1 MSAETHKY
9 KGSLDSSVFF
19 SSSSNIITITQQSNK
34 YASPSAQLQKLHH
47 SNISHRSSDQNP
59 AVNMQPVKTQP
70 WKAVIA
76 EPKTS
81 RATTAEDTLLRMK
94 QVDGADR
101 LGG

>member
-1 MSAETHKY
+1 
-9 KGSLDSSVFF
+9 
-19 SSSSNIITITQQSNK
+19 
-34 YASPSAQLQKLHH
+34 
-47 SNISHRSSDQNP
+47 
-59 AVNMQPVKTQP
+59 MQPVKTQP